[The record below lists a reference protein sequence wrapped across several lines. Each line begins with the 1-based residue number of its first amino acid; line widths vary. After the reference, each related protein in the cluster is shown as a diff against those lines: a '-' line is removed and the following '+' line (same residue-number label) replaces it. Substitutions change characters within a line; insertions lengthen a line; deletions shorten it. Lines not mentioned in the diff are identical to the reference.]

1 MSAVVLPGAERARLY
16 AHLAAMLRAGLPLAE
31 ALAHAPLPSAAQGWR
46 TACVQRMR
54 AGQPLSAAARGQG
67 VFGAEDWPLVQ
78 AGEATGALE
87 RIFERLAERHAGRSA
102 NLRSMRSRMMLP
114 ALVLLLALLIQP
126 LPALVAGRIG
136 IGEALAPL
144 LATVLLMG
152 VAVFFGR
159 ALLAWLLR
167 PAGGKP
173 VVSDGLLLRL
183 PVFGP
188 LLLRR
193 NLRDFSET
201 LGMLLEAGIPMFQAL
216 PVAIDALSNA
226 ALRAAFAEVER
237 RVVAGAPLADA
248 LADLSWPAFEPLRA
262 QVEAGEAA
270 GRLAESLLHLAR
282 LEREQVAEASRQL
295 ATWAPRLANVAV
307 VVWLV
312 RSMIGSG
319 LPTV

>member
-31 ALAHAPLPSAAQGWR
+31 ALAHAPSPSAAQGWR

-173 VVSDGLLLRL
+173 VVSDGFLLR
-183 PVFGP
+183 
-188 LLLRR
+188 
-193 NLRDFSET
+193 
-201 LGMLLEAGIPMFQAL
+201 L

-295 ATWAPRLANVAV
+295 ATWAPRLAYAAV

>member
-167 PAGGKP
+167 PAGGILAAP
-173 VVSDGLLLRL
+173 CPARTRAGGRGLPPTRHLGAAPGLRGGGGL
-183 PVFGP
+183 
-188 LLLRR
+188 
-193 NLRDFSET
+193 
-201 LGMLLEAGIPMFQAL
+201 
-216 PVAIDALSNA
+216 
-226 ALRAAFAEVER
+226 
-237 RVVAGAPLADA
+237 AGAFHDRKRVADR
-248 LADLSWPAFEPLRA
+248 LR
-262 QVEAGEAA
+262 
-270 GRLAESLLHLAR
+270 
-282 LEREQVAEASRQL
+282 
-295 ATWAPRLANVAV
+295 
-307 VVWLV
+307 
-312 RSMIGSG
+312 
-319 LPTV
+319 